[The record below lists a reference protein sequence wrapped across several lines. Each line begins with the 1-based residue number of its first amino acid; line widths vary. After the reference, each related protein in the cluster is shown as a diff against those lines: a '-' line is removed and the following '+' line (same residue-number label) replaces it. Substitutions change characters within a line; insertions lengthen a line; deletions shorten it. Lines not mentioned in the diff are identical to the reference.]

1 MPPKR
6 VFVFFSGETG
16 IAYPWRPRYPAPVLG
31 DHGGSGFFRIKASV
45 RHDATRGELAG
56 QAEFRVWEIAVT
68 HCQEHLSPMENQEVS
83 VHACLP
89 GRRRQALDPAT
100 ISSHTLSS
108 AKRHR
113 ARRPQITL
121 FDRVLQSENLTAA

>member
-16 IAYPWRPRYPAPVLG
+16 IAYPWRPGYPAPVLG

-83 VHACLP
+83 VTPACRGGA
-89 GRRRQALDPAT
+89 GRLSTQRRFL
-100 ISSHTLSS
+100 HTLS
-108 AKRHR
+108 APQRGTGREGHR
-113 ARRPQITL
+113 SRCLIECFNPKI
-121 FDRVLQSENLTAA
+121 

>member
-16 IAYPWRPRYPAPVLG
+16 IAYPWRPRYPAPVPG

-45 RHDATRGELAG
+45 GHDATRGELAG

-68 HCQEHLSPMENQEVS
+68 HCQEHLSPMENQEVTITLS
-83 VHACLP
+83 TQ
-89 GRRRQALDPAT
+89 RRFL
-100 ISSHTLSS
+100 HTLSARVVLS
-108 AKRHR
+108 PNKVHR
-113 ARRPQITL
+113 EGG
-121 FDRVLQSENLTAA
+121 V